1 MSPSSTPFPAD
12 PPLLALPLLALPVL
26 GLPVLA
32 LEEAMSSA
40 ETNAAL
46 NTNKTKARIRME
58 NLE

>member
-12 PPLLALPLLALPVL
+12 PPVLDPPVLALPL
-26 GLPVLA
+26 LA

-46 NTNKTKARIRME
+46 NSKKNTARIRME